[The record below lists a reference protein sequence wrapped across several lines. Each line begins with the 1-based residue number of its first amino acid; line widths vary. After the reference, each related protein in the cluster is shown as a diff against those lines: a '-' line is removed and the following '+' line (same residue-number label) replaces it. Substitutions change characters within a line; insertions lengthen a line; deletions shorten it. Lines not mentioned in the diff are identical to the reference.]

1 MTIQLINS
9 MMPSRSSLALAG
21 VAVALTL
28 TATPAA
34 FAGHRVHAADVAK
47 VLAGKNFRIHCI
59 DGTQGRGEVTDQG
72 IANLSYRRPT
82 DGREASDS
90 TMLQVK
96 GVDMCLS
103 WRQFAGGGRGCYPV
117 SEESAG
123 LYRLSTGP
131 LWCEISMK

>member
-1 MTIQLINS
+1 
-9 MMPSRSSLALAG
+9 MPRRSHLVLAG
-21 VAVALTL
+21 IAAAFTL
-28 TATPAA
+28 TATPQA

-47 VLAGKNFRIHCI
+47 VLTGKNFHIRCI

-72 IANLSYRRPT
+72 IANLSYRRPA

-90 TMLQVK
+90 TVLQVK

-123 LYRLSTGP
+123 RYRLSTGP
-131 LWCEISMK
+131 LWCDISMK

>member
-1 MTIQLINS
+1 MTIKLSNKTMPLARPLI
-9 MMPSRSSLALAG
+9 LAG
-21 VAVALTL
+21 IAVALTL
-28 TATPAA
+28 TAMPNA
-34 FAGHRVHAADVAK
+34 FAGNRVHAADVAK

-72 IANLSYRRPT
+72 VANLSYRRPA
-82 DGREASDS
+82 DGREANDS
-90 TMLQVK
+90 TVLQVK

-123 LYRLSTGP
+123 RYRLSTGP
-131 LWCEISMK
+131 LWCDISMK